1 MKDSPIDQP
10 AISNSNIAV
19 NKMELVSYA
28 KWILSGEHT
37 VVRGGKAIV
46 FPLNYYKCSLFYEE
60 ADELI
65 IDEYLPYRSIFISLL
80 HKAAAL
86 TNTDF
91 HEVRGKITEKTDIP
105 VKSGLGSS
113 AAICRNVANIF
124 MYLGF
129 CDDVASLARCL
140 EDTFHGKS
148 SGLDI
153 SVAMINNP
161 LVFQQNRIIDVL
173 EKPFLAQLMLSYSG
187 RKSCTSRCAD
197 IIETVHRDD
206 SAKAVELDA
215 MMNQSS
221 DLCECGVRNSDFNK
235 LREGINLGN
244 QVFHQ
249 WNLCDASLDD
259 HMNFLT
265 SMGAVASKPIGSG
278 LGGYVVSLWEKQPKK
293 YGDICLTFQ

>member
-1 MKDSPIDQP
+1 
-10 AISNSNIAV
+10 
-19 NKMELVSYA
+19 MEFVSCA

-46 FPLNYYKCSLFYEE
+46 FPLNCYKCSLFYEE

-65 IDEYLPYRSIFISLL
+65 IDKDLPYRDIFISLL
-80 HKAAAL
+80 HRAAIL
-86 TNTDF
+86 TNSDF
-91 HEVRGKITEKTDIP
+91 HKVRGKITEKTDIP
-105 VKSGLGSS
+105 VESGLGSS

-129 CDDVASLARCL
+129 CDDVASLARWL

-153 SVAMINNP
+153 SVAMINKP

-173 EKPFLAQLMLSYSG
+173 EKPFLEQLMLSYSG
-187 RKSCTSRCAD
+187 RKSCTSRCAE
-197 IIETVHRDD
+197 IIETLHRNDC
-206 SAKAVELDA
+206 AKADELDA
-215 MMNQSS
+215 MMNQAS
-221 DLCECGVRNSDFNK
+221 DLCEHGVRNSDFNK
-235 LREGINLGN
+235 LKEGINLGN

-249 WNLCDASLDD
+249 WDLCDTNLDD

-265 SMGAVASKPIGSG
+265 SIGAVASKPIGSG

-293 YGDICLTFQ
+293 YADICLTFQ